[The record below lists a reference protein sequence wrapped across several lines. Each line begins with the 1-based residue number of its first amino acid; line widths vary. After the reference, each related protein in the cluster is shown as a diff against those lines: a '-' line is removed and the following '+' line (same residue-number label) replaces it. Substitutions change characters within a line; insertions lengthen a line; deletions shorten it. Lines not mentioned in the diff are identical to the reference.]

1 LDKKPTRRHVCQ
13 SGPCPNRAPTPDLD
27 PSQMTHMGSKLLASI
42 GLSIGDLQ
50 ASVLMDSKHLCS
62 RGIHTN
68 GQLFLAHSDS
78 GEVYAVM
85 SGMNWARYCT
95 SPRKHWISW

>member
-1 LDKKPTRRHVCQ
+1 MDKKPAGRHVCQ
-13 SGPCPNRAPTPDLD
+13 SGPCPYRVPTPDLD
-27 PSQMTHMGSKLLASI
+27 PLQMSHMGSELLASI

-62 RGIHTN
+62 RGVHTN

-78 GEVYAVM
+78 GEAYAVT
-85 SGMNWARYCT
+85 SGMN
-95 SPRKHWISW
+95 